1 MFNIFMMSPSEIA
14 ASSGERRETAKIIFG
29 SVLHAE
35 YDPFPY
41 TPLQFIVPA
50 VLAVFAYT
58 GPLTT
63 IGTVKS
69 KTGEFRS
76 PVNARCSHRTH
87 KRRYCTRLHYSVVTF
102 LVSRFPRRLARVHK
116 TSVCRTV
123 RPCAR
128 PCCVWRTRIYI
139 YSRTYPRRRTRGNA
153 SRL

>member
-1 MFNIFMMSPSEIA
+1 MKSQLPLENVAGKLRKLF
-14 ASSGERRETAKIIFG
+14 FG

-50 VLAVFAYT
+50 VLAVSAYT

-69 KTGEFRS
+69 KTREFRS
-76 PVNARCSHRTH
+76 SVNVRCSHRTH
-87 KRRYCTRLHYSVVTF
+87 KHRYCTRLHYSVMTF

-116 TSVCRTV
+116 RSVCRTA

-128 PCCVWRTRIYI
+128 PCLRVAHTHIYLQSYI
-139 YSRTYPRRRTRGNA
+139 SAEEDER
-153 SRL
+153 